1 MFGAFLLRAMIP
13 RTFESQS
20 RMDLA
25 AMSKGWTDE
34 IVLELS
40 GPSVL
45 AGRHEGKA
53 AVEAFFRA
61 DWDRLRS
68 SHIEARRIALTRPF
82 ALGFSNVAMIEFVA
96 DVTSTEGTAVRIEG
110 VSIAEIRRGKTV
122 AIRNH
127 YFDGAAI
134 DRVYRTPLFPSREPG
149 IA

>member
-1 MFGAFLLRAMIP
+1 MFGALLLRAMIP

-25 AMSKGWTDE
+25 AMSKGWADD

-45 AGRHEGKA
+45 AGRHEGRA

-61 DWDRLRS
+61 DWARLNS
-68 SHIEARRIALTRPF
+68 SSIEARRIALTRPF
-82 ALGFSNVAMIEFVA
+82 AFGVTNVAMIEFVA
-96 DVTSTEGTAVRIEG
+96 EVTSADGTTATIEG

-127 YFDGAAI
+127 YFDGAVI
-134 DRVYRTPLFPSREPG
+134 DRIYRTPVISSPAPDVS
-149 IA
+149 